1 MLRWRAGSRA
11 GVGEQL
17 AEKAKLLSNKAECCL
32 RAEAWEDAEGAASL
46 ALLLDAQHAKSLLR
60 RALPAPGRASPHR
73 TLPAPASPCRTRARL
88 AQAALPRA
96 DLASPPLHLPHRPGA
111 LRRGLGA
118 RRPR

>member
-1 MLRWRAGSRA
+1 MLPWRAGSRA

-17 AEKAKLLSNKAECCL
+17 AEKVKLLSNKAECCL

-46 ALLLDAQHAKSLLR
+46 ALLLEAQHAKSLLR
-60 RALPAPGRASPHR
+60 RALPAPGRTSPHR
-73 TLPAPASPCRTRARL
+73 TLPAPTSPYRTQARR

-96 DLASPPLHLPHRPGA
+96 DLASPAPPHRPGA
-111 LRRGLGA
+111 PRRGLGA

>member
-60 RALPAPGRASPHR
+60 
-73 TLPAPASPCRTRARL
+73 
-88 AQAALPRA
+88 
-96 DLASPPLHLPHRPGA
+96 
-111 LRRGLGA
+111 
-118 RRPR
+118 

>member
-1 MLRWRAGSRA
+1 MLPWRAGSRA

-17 AEKAKLLSNKAECCL
+17 AEKVKLLSNKAECCL

-60 RALPAPGRASPHR
+60 RALPAPGRTSPHR
-73 TLPAPASPCRTRARL
+73 TLPAPSSPCRTRARL

-96 DLASPPLHLPHRPGA
+96 DLASPPLPPRTGQ
-111 LRRGLGA
+111 A
-118 RRPR
+118 R